1 MITRRTRTA
10 LRRLSG
16 ISILLLGLSVLGV
29 GQGNQ
34 NRGAQP
40 TEQQIAKY
48 KRLWELLK
56 HPTFVSVRLASTR
69 KDDPDEASSST
80 PSPYI
85 VGEKLHF
92 KSFITQTSNDDL
104 EIVGDRSPYY
114 AFRPQLIR
122 DGDVVPYTKYAQQR
136 LDDAEHGSNG
146 FSKAPMTLHP
156 GREYPSNDVRL
167 EDWYD
172 APLKPGHYQLTIKKR
187 FTGDGDW
194 VESNPVT
201 FDVVISKSSAP
212 TPADAAATE
221 GSCCRR
227 FNVDVRRREI
237 NLQVEIAIP
246 W

>member
-1 MITRRTRTA
+1 MISRCTKRTIRR
-10 LRRLSG
+10 SS
-16 ISILLLGLSVLGV
+16 SIFAVLLGLATFTF

-34 NRGAQP
+34 APVTQP

-48 KRLWELLK
+48 KRLWKLLK

-80 PSPYI
+80 PSPYV

-146 FSKAPMTLHP
+146 FSKAPITLRP

-187 FTGDGDW
+187 FTADGDW

-227 FNVDVRRREI
+227 LNVDVGRREI